1 MEIQSTV
8 ERAEKP
14 NVLALE
20 IEELEE
26 RERVSGHVSHTTA
39 RTCCTCI
46 PLTEAPP
53 AES

>member
-1 MEIQSTV
+1 MEIQSMA
-8 ERAEKP
+8 ERAQP

-39 RTCCTCI
+39 RTCCTCL
-46 PLTEAPP
+46 PLAEAPP

>member
-1 MEIQSTV
+1 MEIQ
-8 ERAEKP
+8 KKL

-26 RERVSGHVSHTTA
+26 RERVSGNHSHTTA
-39 RTCCTCI
+39 RTCCTCV
-46 PLTEAPP
+46 PLSEAPP

>member
-1 MEIQSTV
+1 MKIEQTV
-8 ERAEKP
+8 ETP
-14 NVLALE
+14 PILVLE

-46 PLTEAPP
+46 PLAEAPP
-53 AES
+53 VEN

>member
-1 MEIQSTV
+1 MEIQAIV
-8 ERAEKP
+8 AKPEMP

-20 IEELEE
+20 IGELEE

-39 RTCCTCI
+39 RTCCTCL

-53 AES
+53 VES